1 MIIIGIDP
9 GLVTGMAR
17 YDTHSTRPPLAL
29 EVEYAGVGDKLEEW
43 LYSVIPEPPAAVACE
58 KYVMLPGPKSAQPEA
73 LMLMGVVDYMCKKYD
88 MPLSWHL
95 PKDTKKRAPNDLLR
109 RLGWYQQTKDGHAND
124 GQRLILEWLALN
136 DPETFARLLGI

>member
-9 GLVTGMAR
+9 GLVTGMALWNVR
-17 YDTHSTRPPLAL
+17 TDQQPVAL
-29 EVEYAGVGDKLEEW
+29 EVEYDDVGQTLNRW
-43 LYSVIPEPPAAVACE
+43 LHQDRHNNVSVACE

-73 LMLMGVVDYMCKKYD
+73 LMLMGVTEYLCHMYSV
-88 MPLSWHL
+88 PLSWHL

-109 RLGWYQQTKDGHAND
+109 RLGWYKQTKDGHAND

-136 DPETFARLLGI
+136 QPEEFAKLLGI